1 MTCLLLRNVDHALFE
16 NVNKRCQQQVSVSV
30 SRCFAA
36 GSGCQLSTSSVVSVD
51 ASQKSDARMPASDSP
66 TDNTRSPTP
75 IPWWSDEVDRIS
87 PRPQYN
93 GSWPYE
99 IRHTRQCGTHAFTP
113 LSSRTNVYKYSYFPT
128 LQNCCRVSTGNG
140 VLFLTQ
146 PVQHH
151 LPIPSVQHSTDYPP
165 LHPTPTASSMT
176 IPSNTCTLR
185 PRDCHVTLWLLPR

>member
-1 MTCLLLRNVDHALFE
+1 M
-16 NVNKRCQQQVSVSV
+16 K
-30 SRCFAA
+30 
-36 GSGCQLSTSSVVSVD
+36 STVL
-51 ASQKSDARMPASDSP
+51 
-66 TDNTRSPTP
+66 RSPTP

-87 PRPQYN
+87 TRPQYN

-140 VLFLTQ
+140 MLFLTQ

-176 IPSNTCTLR
+176 LR
-185 PRDCHVTLWLLPR
+185 QYGSTDAHSRISTEEKDISRRVHLASQF